1 MSVKRI
7 IISRTD
13 SIGDVMLTLPMCVWL
28 KNNIPGVELIYLGK
42 NYTKPVVDCFS
53 VIDEFVDWSRI
64 ETLPTS
70 QRIEALHELH
80 ASAIIHVFPNKEIAT
95 LAKKAKIP
103 MRVGT
108 SHRTFHL
115 LTCSHRL
122 NFTRKSSPLH
132 ESQLN
137 FELLRPFGLTDIPS
151 LESISEMV
159 GAFQPKAVE
168 LPSNVLEKL
177 SAASKTVVL
186 HPKSQGSAV
195 EWPMKSYVELA
206 KKLADNGYTVF
217 FTGTEKEGEL
227 FRNDLPNYPQI
238 VDLSGTMTLEQLIV
252 FISKV
257 QNLVACSTG
266 PLHIAGFLGVRTIG
280 LFSPRKPIHPGR
292 WKALGPNV
300 SILVNDPECPTCK
313 KKKACDCIQ
322 SISVERV
329 LGEIA

>member
-1 MSVKRI
+1 
-7 IISRTD
+7 
-13 SIGDVMLTLPMCVWL
+13 MLTLPLCVWL
-28 KNNIPGVELIYLGK
+28 KKTIPGVELIYLGK

-53 VIDEFVDWSRI
+53 VIDEFVDWNRI
-64 ETLPTS
+64 EGLPTS
-70 QRIEALHELH
+70 QCVEALQGLN
-80 ASAIIHVFPNKEIAT
+80 ASAIIHVFPNKDIAR

-103 MRVGT
+103 MRIGT
-108 SHRTFHL
+108 SHRTYHL

-137 FELLRPFGLTDIPS
+137 FELLRPFGLTEIPS
-151 LESISEMV
+151 LETISEMV
-159 GAFQPKAVE
+159 SAFVPVKVDLPKRID
-168 LPSNVLEKL
+168 KL
-177 SAASKTVVL
+177 LSTALKTVVL

-195 EWPMKSYVELA
+195 EWPMQAYAELA
-206 KKLADNGYTVF
+206 IKLVEKGYTVF

-227 FRNDLPNYPQI
+227 YRKELPTNPSI
-238 VDLSGTMTLEQLIV
+238 IDLSGTMTLEQLIV
-252 FISKV
+252 FIGKV

-292 WKALGPNV
+292 WQALGSSV
-300 SILVNDPECPTCK
+300 SILVNDPACLRCMK
-313 KKKACDCIQ
+313 KKVCTCIQ

-329 LGEIA
+329 LAEIV